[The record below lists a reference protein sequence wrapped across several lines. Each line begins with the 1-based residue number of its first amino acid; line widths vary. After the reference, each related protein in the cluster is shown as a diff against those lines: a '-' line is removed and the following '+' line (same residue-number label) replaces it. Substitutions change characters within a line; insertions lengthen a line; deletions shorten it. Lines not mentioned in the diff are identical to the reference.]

1 MKPVV
6 FIHTNDKQ
14 MVGALVSMHS
24 LRRNSARAD
33 RFDVRILNTRD
44 HAFMRGRDG
53 HPYLRNGG
61 VRIWRDDDLQSF
73 TPLRFHAPAAAGY
86 AGRALVI
93 DPDVFAVGDVW
104 ELLARDMQGHALLC
118 RVRPGSGRRKTY
130 FASSV
135 MLLDCARLA
144 HWRCPEDFAGL
155 FDFTRDYDAWMN
167 LELED
172 RATIGLFEDGWN
184 AFDVLDDTTRL
195 LHNTKRLTQPW
206 KTGLPIDYTPA
217 DHARPGVVRR
227 WFGRARAALTGEPAQ
242 GRYRPHP
249 DDRQE
254 RFFFGL
260 LRECLEQGLVT
271 EEFLREEIRR
281 RHVRP
286 DAFALLE
293 ASTTAA

>member
-1 MKPVV
+1 MKPLV
-6 FIHTNDKQ
+6 FVHTNDKQ
-14 MVGALVSMHS
+14 LLGALVSAHS
-24 LRRNSARAD
+24 LRRRSPNAD

-44 HAFMRGRDG
+44 HAFMQGRAG
-53 HPYLRNGG
+53 QPYLRNGG
-61 VRIWRDDDLQSF
+61 TRVWRDDDLQSF

-104 ELLARDMQGHALLC
+104 ELLSRDMQGKALLC
-118 RVRPGSGRRKTY
+118 RVRPGRGKRRTY

-135 MLLDCARLA
+135 MLLDCARLP
-144 HWRCPEDFAGL
+144 HWRCAEDFAAL
-155 FDFTRDYDAWMN
+155 FARTRDYEAWMN

-172 RATIGLFEDGWN
+172 PATIGLFEDGWN
-184 AFDVLDDTTRL
+184 AFDVLDAGTRL

-217 DHARPGVVRR
+217 DHAQPGVLGR
-227 WFGRARAALTGEPAQ
+227 WLRRARAALTGAPVQ

-249 DDRQE
+249 DPGQE

-260 LRECLEQGLVT
+260 LRECVEQGVVT
-271 EEFLREEIRR
+271 EAFLRDEIRR
-281 RHVRP
+281 GHLRP
-286 DAFALLE
+286 DAFDLLE
-293 ASTTAA
+293 VTPVA

>member
-6 FIHTNDKQ
+6 FVHTNDKQ
-14 MVGALVSMHS
+14 LLGALVSAYS
-24 LRRNSARAD
+24 LRRNSRAPE

-44 HAFMRGRDG
+44 HPFMFGRDG
-53 HPYLRNGG
+53 QPYLRNGRT
-61 VRIWRDDDLQSF
+61 RIWRDDDLQSF

-104 ELLARDMQGHALLC
+104 ELLSRDMQGRALRC
-118 RVRPGSGRRKTY
+118 RVRPGRGQRPTY

-135 MLLDCARLA
+135 MLLDCAKLT
-144 HWRCPEDFAGL
+144 HWRCPEDFAAL
-155 FDFTRDYDAWMN
+155 FARTRDYDAWMN
-167 LELED
+167 LALED
-172 RATIGLFEDGWN
+172 RATIGLFEDCWN
-184 AFDVLDDTTRL
+184 DFDVLDDDTRL

-217 DHARPGVVRR
+217 DHARPGMMGR
-227 WFGRARAALTGEPAQ
+227 WLGRARARLAGEPAP

-249 DDRQE
+249 DRRQE

-260 LRECLEQGLVT
+260 LRECVERGVVS

-281 RHVRP
+281 RHLRP
-286 DAFALLE
+286 DVFELLQV
-293 ASTTAA
+293 TAPA